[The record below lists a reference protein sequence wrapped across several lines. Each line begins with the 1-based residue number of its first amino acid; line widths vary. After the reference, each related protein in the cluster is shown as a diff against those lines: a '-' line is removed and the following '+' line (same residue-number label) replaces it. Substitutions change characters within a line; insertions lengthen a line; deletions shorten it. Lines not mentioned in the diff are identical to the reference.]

1 MPGEKLRQDPSETKR
16 GEREGSDERLQDVC
30 GYGDLDFVSAR
41 AIHDSSKQHIPS
53 QPPNKKKVSPRTS
66 SFTPTTHAAHFFPFA
81 VFLSISHG
89 FVQERAINKR
99 GRVTESYHCGLK
111 TGIEDSK
118 MSNSSEEKACYTN
131 LRILPGFG
139 KVTSATHLQGSGTLT
154 LWC

>member
-1 MPGEKLRQDPSETKR
+1 MW
-16 GEREGSDERLQDVC
+16 C
-30 GYGDLDFVSAR
+30 GDLDFVTAGQYTTAASGDPQSAPT
-41 AIHDSSKQHIPS
+41 H
-53 QPPNKKKVSPRTS
+53 KKRSPH
-66 SFTPTTHAAHFFPFA
+66 THLRSTLATHTARVFLFA

-99 GRVTESYHCGLK
+99 GRVTESYHCGLE

-139 KVTSATHLQGSGTLT
+139 KVTSATHLRGSGTLT
-154 LWC
+154 LWCFKPGQRAPSD